1 MIKKENIKIS
11 SIIPRKV
18 YKKLIEEA
26 AYEDRSISNMVCKI
40 LKERYKIRDS
50 DD

>member
-11 SIIPRKV
+11 SIIPRTV
-18 YKKLIEEA
+18 YKKLVKEA
-26 AYEDRSISNMVCKI
+26 RYEDRSVSNMVCKI
-40 LKERYKIRDS
+40 LKERYKIRDL